1 MTWIILG
8 GNSLCRKVH
17 VKVSYTSTNLKTTL
31 SSEYLFHP
39 YDPISKLCC
48 FVVYK
53 LELLL
58 LLLLLG
64 GGKTFMTLFTR
75 IQLLAYYY
83 KENSKYSNSKNS
95 VVMYPNFLV
104 LTGLNA
110 NRWGIIEQGK
120 LFKAEKR
127 LVCPKYIPSCRWNSS
142 WRPVYSRPGT
152 PPQCCNGWSSAAVVW
167 IGSWRNL

>member
-1 MTWIILG
+1 MWRYHTQVQILKPLWVQ
-8 GNSLCRKVH
+8 NICFILM
-17 VKVSYTSTNLKTTL
+17 TL
-31 SSEYLFHP
+31 SPS
-39 YDPISKLCC
+39 
-48 FVVYK
+48 FVV
-53 LELLL
+53 LLYINWSCCCYCCCW
-58 LLLLLG
+58 G

-127 LVCPKYIPSCRWNSS
+127 LVCPKYIPSYRWNSS